1 MSVKSVRKV
10 FVRIKG
16 PLKRENGGAM
26 DKKRLWDKGTLILP
40 FAILMMAVSLWGCA
54 TGSSDSAA
62 GDLESSTDEEIAN
75 SDGEGLKLEDEGGG
89 DKVADATA
97 DATQTDLAATPA
109 EPVVEKPAEAPPP
122 PSPTGGFVGG
132 KDGVAMEAGLPEQGS
147 KMTYIVQKG
156 DTLGDISA
164 RIYGD
169 KSRWRM
175 LAEFS
180 AIKNPNLIYPG
191 DAVYY
196 QLDQTTVAFARR
208 YENIEK
214 RETQVRKGETLTT
227 ISKRLYADAGKAK
240 FLWRLND
247 KITDPYKLHK
257 GDTVYYVK
265 AQTLVSL
272 SKIFEPKLK
281 SQNVKKKL
289 LSANL
294 KAARKHERKS

>member
-16 PLKRENGGAM
+16 RLKREGGAM
-26 DKKRLWDKGTLILP
+26 VKKRLWDKGTLVLP
-40 FAILMMAVSLWGCA
+40 LAILMMAVSLWGCA

-75 SDGEGLKLEDEGGG
+75 VDGDGLKLEEEG
-89 DKVADATA
+89 ADAA
-97 DATQTDLAATPA
+97 PKEEAPQPDLAATPAAA
-109 EPVVEKPAEAPPP
+109 EPVVEKPVETPP
-122 PSPTGGFVGG
+122 PSAPTEGFVGG

-169 KSRWRM
+169 KSRWRT
-175 LAEFS
+175 LADFS

-208 YENIEK
+208 YENLEK
-214 RETQVRKGETLTT
+214 KETHVRKGETLSI

-247 KITDPYKLHK
+247 KISDPSNLKQ
-257 GDTVYYVK
+257 GDTIYYVK

-272 SKIFEPKLK
+272 SKNLDHKIKL
-281 SQNVKKKL
+281 QTPKKKL

-294 KAARKHERKS
+294 RAVRKHERKS